1 MALGKYLNELPG
13 LSRAERSEVLT
24 RARRASMNDLSKSSR
39 GIAIFTLAIFG
50 GFVAFAIVKVAFKIA
65 GLGLPPV
72 YSGAIAGGVGAVVPT
87 LVIQARLPRYVF
99 AELRARGH
107 DVCLGCG

>member
-1 MALGKYLNELPG
+1 M
-13 LSRAERSEVLT
+13 V
-24 RARRASMNDLSKSSR
+24 
-39 GIAIFTLAIFG
+39 
-50 GFVAFAIVKVAFKIA
+50 FAIVKVAFKIA

-87 LVIQARLPRYVF
+87 LIIQARLPRYVF

-107 DVCLGCG
+107 DVCLGCGYTRQGIDAADPCPECGSTSPKVDP